1 MPREGDPVKFKL
13 PIRHGTAAIA
23 CSLLLMV
30 GTATAAEGLDPTAD
44 EILRSMST
52 FLASQQAFSVST
64 DISTEII
71 TQEGQKLQLNAHS
84 DLLLQRPSSFYAA
97 RRGRFADLETFFD
110 GRQLTLYGKTLGA
123 YVQRDL
129 PGTIDDA
136 IGELEAGRGPG
147 LPASDLLLSD
157 PYRALANDVTGS
169 GYFGRAFI
177 GGVECHHIA
186 FREADVDWQ
195 LWVKVGDEPLP
206 MKYVITTKWM
216 TGAPQFS
223 VQLSN
228 WNLKPAIKA
237 GRFTFVPPSEAMR
250 VEVLPV
256 DETGEVA
263 AAQEDQ

>member
-1 MPREGDPVKFKL
+1 MPREGDPLKFKL

-30 GTATAAEGLDPTAD
+30 GPAKAAEGLDPAAD
-44 EILRSMST
+44 EVLRSMST
-52 FLASQQAFSVST
+52 FLASQQAFSVAT

-84 DLLLQRPSSFYAA
+84 ELLMQRPSSFHSA
-97 RRGRFADLETFFD
+97 RRGRFADLEMFFD
-110 GRQLTLYGKTLGA
+110 GRQLTLFGKTLKA
-123 YVQRDL
+123 YVQLDA

-136 IGELEAGRGPG
+136 IDKLEAGRGPG

-157 PYRALANDVTGS
+157 PYRALAEGVTSS
-169 GYFGRAFI
+169 GYLGRGFVD
-177 GGVECHHIA
+177 GVECHHVA

-228 WNLKPAIKA
+228 WNLKPVIKA
-237 GRFTFVPPSEAMR
+237 GQFTFVPPSEAVR

-263 AAQEDQ
+263 AAREDK